1 VNGVVA
7 ALLSSALGGSAG
19 AFALLFSASGMAIDV
34 QGHRGTRGNLPENT
48 LPAFKRA
55 LEMGVD
61 TLELDCGIT
70 RDGVVV
76 IHHDR
81 RLNPDVA
88 RGPDG
93 KWVTAPSPTIYSLT
107 FDELQKYD
115 VGRLR
120 PGSEYAKRFPHQ
132 KPIDG
137 TRVPKLSA
145 LFDMAR
151 GTRARF
157 NIETKLLPTHADE
170 TVGPEAFARA
180 LIAEFRK
187 AGMTKR
193 AVIQSFDYRTLKI
206 VEKEAPEIETVY
218 LTEAVDSDPARVHAL
233 GARIWSPDM
242 KAMTPQKVAQ
252 AHQLGMRVVIW
263 TANEPAEIDA
273 MIEAGVD
280 GIISDYPERV
290 IDTLRKR
297 KLR

>member
-1 VNGVVA
+1 
-7 ALLSSALGGSAG
+7 
-19 AFALLFSASGMAIDV
+19 MDV

-48 LPAFKRA
+48 LPAFQRA
-55 LEMGVD
+55 LEIGVD

-70 RDGVVV
+70 KDGVVV

-93 KWVTAPSPTIYSLT
+93 KWVTAPAPTVYSLT
-107 FDELQKYD
+107 FDELQRYD
-115 VGRLR
+115 VGRIR
-120 PGSEYAKRFPHQ
+120 PGSEYAKRFPNQ
-132 KPIDG
+132 KPVDG
-137 TRVPKLSA
+137 TRIPKLSG
-145 LFDMAR
+145 LFSMAKSAR
-151 GTRARF
+151 VRF
-157 NIETKLLPTHADE
+157 NIETKLLPTHPDE

-218 LTEAVDSDPARVHAL
+218 LTEAEDSDPAKVAAL
-233 GARIWSPDM
+233 GAKIWSPDA
-242 KAMTPQKVAQ
+242 KAMTPAKVAQ
-252 AHQLGMRVVIW
+252 AKQLGMRIVVW
-263 TANEPAEIDA
+263 TANQPHEIDA
-273 MIEAGVD
+273 MIDLGVD

-290 IDTLRKR
+290 IEVLKKR

>member
-1 VNGVVA
+1 
-7 ALLSSALGGSAG
+7 
-19 AFALLFSASGMAIDV
+19 MDV

-55 LEMGVD
+55 LELGVD

-70 RDGVVV
+70 QDGVVV
-76 IHHDR
+76 VHHDR

-93 KWVTAPSPTIYSLT
+93 KWVAAPAPTIHELT
-107 FDELQKYD
+107 FQQLQQYD

-132 KPIDG
+132 QPVDG
-137 TRVPKLSA
+137 TRIPKLSA
-145 LFDMAR
+145 LFEMAKDSKV
-151 GTRARF
+151 RF
-157 NIETKLLPTHADE
+157 NIETKLLPTHPDE

-206 VEKEAPEIETVY
+206 VEKEAPEIGTVY
-218 LTEAVDSDPARVHAL
+218 LTEARDSDPAKVAAF
-233 GARIWSPDM
+233 GAKIWSPDG
-242 KAMTPQKVAQ
+242 KAITAEKVAQ
-252 AHQLGMRVVIW
+252 AHRLGMRVVVW
-263 TANEPAEIDA
+263 TANTPEEIRS
-273 MIEAGVD
+273 MIDAGVD

-290 IDTLRKR
+290 LAALNRN
-297 KLR
+297 

>member
-1 VNGVVA
+1 MRVA
-7 ALLSSALGGSAG
+7 AAAL
-19 AFALLFSASGMAIDV
+19 ALLFSLSGIAMDV

-55 LEMGVD
+55 LEIGVD

-93 KWVTAPSPTIYSLT
+93 KWVTAPAPTIYSLS

-137 TRVPKLSA
+137 TRVARLA
-145 LFDMAR
+145 DLFAM
-151 GTRARF
+151 TKESKVRF
-157 NIETKLLPTHADE
+157 NIETKLLPTHPDE

-187 AGMTKR
+187 AGVTKR

-218 LTEAVDSDPARVHAL
+218 LSEITDAVPEKARAA
-233 GARIWSPDM
+233 GAKIWSPDFH
-242 KAMTPQKVAQ
+242 AITPHVMREVRR
-252 AHQLGMRVVIW
+252 LGLRVVVW
-263 TANEPAEIDA
+263 TPNEPADIEQMID
-273 MIEAGVD
+273 AGVD
-280 GIISDYPERV
+280 GIINDYPERV
-290 IDTLRKR
+290 IEVLRKR

>member
-1 VNGVVA
+1 MKVA
-7 ALLSSALGGSAG
+7 ATAL
-19 AFALLFSASGMAIDV
+19 ALLFSLPGIAMDV

-55 LEMGVD
+55 LELGVD

-93 KWVTAPSPTIYSLT
+93 KWVTAPAPTIY
-107 FDELQKYD
+107 ELSFQQLQQYD

-132 KPIDG
+132 KSIDG
-137 TRVPKLSA
+137 TRIPRLSA
-145 LFDMAR
+145 LFDLAKD
-151 GTRARF
+151 TKVRF
-157 NIETKLLPTHADE
+157 NIETKLLPTHPDE

-187 AGMTKR
+187 AGMTQR

-206 VEKEAPEIETVY
+206 VEQEAPEIETVY
-218 LTEAVDSDPARVHAL
+218 LTEAEHSEPAKVAAY
-233 GARIWSPDM
+233 GAKIWSPDA

-263 TANEPAEIDA
+263 TANEPRDIEA
-273 MIEAGVD
+273 MIDAGVD

-290 IDTLRKR
+290 IEILRKR

>member
-1 VNGVVA
+1 MTVA
-7 ALLSSALGGSAG
+7 GMALG
-19 AFALLFSASGMAIDV
+19 LLFSTPVMAIDV

-61 TLELDCGIT
+61 TLELDCGVT
-70 RDGVVV
+70 KDGVVV

-93 KWVTAPSPTIYSLT
+93 KWVTAPAPTIYSLT

-132 KPIDG
+132 KPLDG
-137 TRVPKLSA
+137 TRVPKLSD
-145 LFDMAR
+145 LFAMAKN
-151 GTRARF
+151 TKVRF

-218 LTEAVDSDPARVHAL
+218 LTEAKDSDPAKVAAF
-233 GARIWSPDM
+233 GAKIWSPDA
-242 KAMTPQKVAQ
+242 KAMTPEKVAQ
-252 AHQLGMRVVIW
+252 AHKLGMRVVVW
-263 TANEPAEIDA
+263 TANEPDEIES
-273 MIEAGVD
+273 MIKLGVD

-290 IDTLRKR
+290 LKALKR
-297 KLR
+297 TK

>member
-1 VNGVVA
+1 MKVA
-7 ALLSSALGGSAG
+7 AGAL
-19 AFALLFSASGMAIDV
+19 ALLFSASGMAIDV

-55 LEMGVD
+55 LEIGVD

-76 IHHDR
+76 VHHDR

-93 KWVTAPSPTIYSLT
+93 KWVTAPAPTIYSLT

-120 PGSEYAKRFPHQ
+120 PGSEYAKRFPNQ
-132 KPIDG
+132 KPLDG
-137 TRVPKLSA
+137 TRVPRLA
-145 LFDMAR
+145 DLFSMAKQSKV
-151 GTRARF
+151 RF
-157 NIETKLLPTHADE
+157 NIETKLLPTHPDE

-187 AGMTKR
+187 AGMTRR
-193 AVIQSFDYRTLKI
+193 AVIQSFDYRTLRI

-218 LTEAVDSDPARVHAL
+218 LTEITDAVPAKVHAL
-233 GARIWSPDM
+233 GAKIWSPDFR
-242 KAMTPQKVAQ
+242 AITPHVMGEARR
-252 AHQLGMRVVIW
+252 LGLRVVVW
-263 TANEPAEIDA
+263 TPNTPEEIA
-273 MIEAGVD
+273 SMIDAGVD

-290 IDTLRKR
+290 LQALKR
-297 KLR
+297 KK